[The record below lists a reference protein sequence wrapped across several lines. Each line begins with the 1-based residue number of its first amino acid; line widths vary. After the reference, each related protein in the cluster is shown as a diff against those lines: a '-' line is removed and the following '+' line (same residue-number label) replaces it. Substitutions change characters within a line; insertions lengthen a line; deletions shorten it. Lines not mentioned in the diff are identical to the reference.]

1 MAQNDSQQ
9 WSIDRLKL
17 NESNPRSISDDKFQ
31 KLITSILTFPRMLEL
46 RPIIVD
52 EEDIVLGGNM
62 RTLALQKISEMGFDG
77 AISHI
82 KKQPAYKECN
92 EFEKHKLYKL
102 WKKWFQNPFA
112 YVEVAEGLTEDEKRE
127 FIVKDNVAFGKW
139 DWDALANEWDAEELT
154 EWGVDLPIMES
165 EINTD
170 EFFDSLDNDDEKSK
184 SEKIVISI
192 PEDMKDLKEEMKA
205 LVEDALKEYSGIKV
219 K

>member
-1 MAQNDSQQ
+1 MKIENC
-9 WSIDRLKL
+9 KL
-17 NESNPRSISDDKFQ
+17 SKIKPNKANPRVIKDNKFHLLV
-31 KLITSILTFPRMLEL
+31 KSILVLPKMLEL
-46 RPIIVD
+46 RPIVVNS
-52 EEDIVLGGNM
+52 EMVVLGGNM
-62 RTLALQKISEMGFDG
+62 RLRALEHIS
-77 AISHI
+77 
-82 KKQPAYKECN
+82 
-92 EFEKHKLYKL
+92 
-102 WKKWFQNPFA
+102 
-112 YVEVAEGLTEDEKRE
+112 GLTEAERLQIMQESNDYNLKPTEQRVALVEYWNKFQDNKIVPFIKADEMTDTEQRE

-139 DWDALANEWDAEELT
+139 DWDALANEWDAEELP
-154 EWGVDLPIMES
+154 EWGVDFPIMES